1 MRLPRHAVAWA
12 AALALLLAQAL
23 GLAHAVAHAH
33 AHEPAIARALQAECD
48 EHVHDHASAHAH
60 DHAHD
65 HNVFD
70 VHHDEGSPHCLL
82 FDQLAHADGLV
93 ETGVAASFA
102 APDASFTDAPTQ
114 PRRERCGSGYHAR
127 GPPHAPA

>member
-12 AALALLLAQAL
+12 AAFALLCAQAL

-33 AHEPAIARALQAECD
+33 SQERAHESALARALQAEC
-48 EHVHDHASAHAH
+48 E

-65 HNVFD
+65 APAHEHEHGVFD
-70 VHHDEGSPHCLL
+70 AHHDEGSPHCLL
-82 FDQLAHADGLV
+82 FDQLAHADGL
-93 ETGVAASFA
+93 TDATAPAQFA

-114 PRRERCGSGYHAR
+114 LRREHCACGYHAR
-127 GPPHAPA
+127 GPPLFLA

>member
-1 MRLPRHAVAWA
+1 MRLSRRNIAWA
-12 AALALLLAQAL
+12 GALALLFAQAL
-23 GLAHAVAHAH
+23 GVAHAVAHAH
-33 AHEPAIARALQAECD
+33 AHDTALARALQADCD
-48 EHVHDHASAHAH
+48 GPAH

-65 HNVFD
+65 HDHDHNLFD
-70 VHHDEGSPHCLL
+70 AHHDEGSPHCLL